1 MKEIREAVKMQI
13 SQCIL
18 QVILAYA
25 VFASTDMNLFF
36 NELTRP
42 FIFQICKEKQARGDK
57 TFSMLNSAEH
67 EIILLINVKMQ
78 TIVGILTF
86 ISMTNTTSLF
96 VGILV

>member
-1 MKEIREAVKMQI
+1 MTSNHSLLEPVYSNYRYSYCERNKRSSENAD
-13 SQCIL
+13 L

-42 FIFQICKEKQARGDK
+42 FIFQICKEKQARGGK

-67 EIILLINVKMQ
+67 EIYPAHKC
-78 TIVGILTF
+78 
-86 ISMTNTTSLF
+86 
-96 VGILV
+96 

>member
-57 TFSMLNSAEH
+57 PFSMLNSAEH
-67 EIILLINVKMQ
+67 EIYPAHKC
-78 TIVGILTF
+78 
-86 ISMTNTTSLF
+86 
-96 VGILV
+96 